1 MKQLKRKSL
10 RKTMNSKKKKNT
22 LTKTKMMEKTNINLK
37 EDDDINKNNEEIC
50 KEMYSIYQN
59 VVIGYILLKDVL
71 KSIDNIKSTV
81 ENIERCK
88 REKERDTELEEKEE
102 EEEEEEYE
110 LQPPCAKKV
119 KVSCGFENVRFDDK
133 EILNDFA
140 LVTKHLLSYSNLLGK
155 SAFKLLFNEKVG
167 QLYNEFPK
175 IMENINTIKETINFG
190 FNKNDFDN
198 YYTNDIIQFVN
209 KENIQI
215 WTPRAKS

>member
-1 MKQLKRKSL
+1 MD
-10 RKTMNSKKKKNT
+10 SKIEKNT
-22 LTKTKMMEKTNINLK
+22 LTKTKMMETTNINLK

-71 KSIDNIKSTV
+71 KSIDDIKSMIENIK
-81 ENIERCK
+81 RCK
-88 REKERDTELEEKEE
+88 REKKHD
-102 EEEEEEYE
+102 E
-110 LQPPCAKKV
+110 LQPSRAKKV
-119 KVSCGFENVRFDDK
+119 KVCCRFENVRIEDK

-155 SAFKLLFNEKVG
+155 STFKLLFNEKIC

-209 KENIQI
+209 KENIKNVATQC
-215 WTPRAKS
+215 PYCKQDKYMVNLGAKLK